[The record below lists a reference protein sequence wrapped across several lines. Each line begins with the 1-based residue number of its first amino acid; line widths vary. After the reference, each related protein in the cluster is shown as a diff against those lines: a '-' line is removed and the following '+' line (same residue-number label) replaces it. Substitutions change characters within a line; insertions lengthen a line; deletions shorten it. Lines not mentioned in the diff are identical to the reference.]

1 MLRVGL
7 GLICRLMLIFYC
19 HNESLF
25 SNQAEHESLRKGF
38 YTCTHFRS
46 FKYNPFIF
54 IYPKQNYEAALNNS
68 GVSYWPSAKEE
79 SCNKLFLPDSDTRR
93 QPLAYENKCKSVT
106 PGIKMTRV
114 QTAETGP
121 ATGHISP
128 LYLLYLLWLISILCC
143 KEGDLQAHCL
153 ARILRGKQDGVTGQ
167 TASLVT
173 GPQPDTGSGEI
184 VLMSSGGGKREM
196 IHSFLFHIIIF
207 S

>member
-7 GLICRLMLIFYC
+7 GLICRLMLISYC
-19 HNESLF
+19 HKESLF

-93 QPLAYENKCKSVT
+93 QPLASENKCKSVT

-114 QTAETGP
+114 QTAGTGP
-121 ATGHISP
+121 ATGHISPP

-143 KEGDLQAHCL
+143 KEGDLRAHC
-153 ARILRGKQDGVTGQ
+153 
-167 TASLVT
+167 
-173 GPQPDTGSGEI
+173 
-184 VLMSSGGGKREM
+184 
-196 IHSFLFHIIIF
+196 
-207 S
+207 